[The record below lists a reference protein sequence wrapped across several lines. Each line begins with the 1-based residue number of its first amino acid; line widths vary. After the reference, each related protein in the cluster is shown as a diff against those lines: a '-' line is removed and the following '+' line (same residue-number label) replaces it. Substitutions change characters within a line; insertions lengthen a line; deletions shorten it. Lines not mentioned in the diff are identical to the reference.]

1 MTIGSRR
8 KSEGTLVSSKG
19 STRELA
25 EGLELEKKYLELLR
39 VKEARKGNDLS
50 RNSELSSIHE

>member
-1 MTIGSRR
+1 MSN
-8 KSEGTLVSSKG
+8 KG